1 MLANCA
7 FSLEHANSEAKTL
20 DFGHNE
26 KVLNK
31 IIVLFQQKGLEPQTA
46 SKVKEIVIQAYPY
59 QKYLHLESKILA
71 DANIMDFAGSQG
83 RGRLKI
89 LYEQMLLKGFE
100 LSKTNWFD
108 TLILIIES
116 YKISS
121 EYVINIVQHK
131 IEKLKKE
138 RKEIENKKNLILQK
152 ELKISD
158 VEIKNLKKKLIK
170 TKDRDDRGIQT
181 LFRNTSR
188 NHYTLNRIVDGKAQ
202 IMITVNSIILSLIIV
217 SVIGK
222 DFSHFENYISAL
234 LFAIANLISI
244 TFAII
249 AITPN
254 RTQGNFTEE
263 EIRSKN
269 GNLLFFGNF
278 RNMHYSDFEWLF
290 CKCLMIKTIYLHL

>member
-121 EYVINIVQHK
+121 EYVINIV
-131 IEKLKKE
+131 
-138 RKEIENKKNLILQK
+138 
-152 ELKISD
+152 
-158 VEIKNLKKKLIK
+158 
-170 TKDRDDRGIQT
+170 
-181 LFRNTSR
+181 
-188 NHYTLNRIVDGKAQ
+188 
-202 IMITVNSIILSLIIV
+202 
-217 SVIGK
+217 
-222 DFSHFENYISAL
+222 
-234 LFAIANLISI
+234 
-244 TFAII
+244 
-249 AITPN
+249 
-254 RTQGNFTEE
+254 
-263 EIRSKN
+263 
-269 GNLLFFGNF
+269 
-278 RNMHYSDFEWLF
+278 
-290 CKCLMIKTIYLHL
+290 